1 MPITASKITRSNFKL
16 ARLHTNEH
24 PVGKNRRTPRRKRS
38 GVLGR
43 GEISSEKV
51 QSVVGFGLVGV

>member
-24 PVGKNRRTPRRKRS
+24 PVGKKT
-38 GVLGR
+38 GVLR
-43 GEISSEKV
+43 EEREVECQEEVRYLQKR
-51 QSVVGFGLVGV
+51 FKA